1 MKQRSADRLPW
12 PRVTTRRFVIQTFA
26 TPEFQGVATLLCI
39 DAVREPFWV
48 EWQGRRFC
56 ICDGGYTWLQHFP
69 TNTHYAV
76 TTQFD
81 ARGQVVQWYIDICHR
96 HWVDDNGVPWWED
109 LYLDLLVF
117 PEGDC
122 HIVDADEL
130 DEALAAAVIDARL
143 HALAWA
149 EARRLQS
156 AIGAGAFSLLSLS
169 DGHRWQLLQLLLDK

>member
-1 MKQRSADRLPW
+1 MKQRTAERLLW
-12 PRVTTRRFVIQTFA
+12 PRVTARRFVTHTFA
-26 TPEFQGVATLLCI
+26 TAAFQGVATLLCI
-39 DAVREPFWV
+39 DAVREPLWV

-76 TTQFD
+76 TTMFD
-81 ARGQVVQWYIDICHR
+81 TQGQIIQCYIDICHR

-130 DEALAAAVIDARL
+130 DEALAAGVIDAHL
-143 HALAWA
+143 HTLAWH
-149 EARRLQS
+149 EARRLHA
-156 AIGAGAFSLLSLS
+156 AIEAGAFPFLSFS
-169 DGHRWQLLQLLLDK
+169 HSHRLQLLQLLLDK